1 MILESLDGL
10 GQNLE
15 VNIAVE
21 RNVEMIN
28 MHIEEVP
35 PSKSLWKASILAYG
49 CESDTVVDDTE
60 LSE

>member
-10 GQNLE
+10 GQNWGI
-15 VNIAVE
+15 NITVG
-21 RNVEMIN
+21 RNGEKIDMS
-28 MHIEEVP
+28 IEEVL